1 MRRTVSSNTIPAIT
15 AASSFRP
22 CLRYSAPWSRKAQ
35 LTGKHRRR
43 RWCGVRPGSP
53 AAVFGREEA
62 PSTTI
67 GLRRGCRD
75 CRVMAFLPRY
85 YLADISQIECRIA
98 GQVQYS
104 TAPAAATIRL
114 RSPPCVADQGAGG
127 CQQWQRDVINSATGA
142 FSGVARVQ
150 FRHPAGAGGTGW
162 CSSSGICSPD
172 RTRWS
177 AETFSP
183 APPGML
189 PWS

>member
-85 YLADISQIECRIA
+85 YLADISQIEYRIA

-104 TAPAAATIRL
+104 AAPAAATIRR
-114 RSPPCVADQGAGG
+114 RSPPRVADQGARRLPTMAARRN
-127 CQQWQRDVINSATGA
+127 QQRNWRLQRRREGPVPP
-142 FSGVARVQ
+142 SGRRRGHWVVLE
-150 FRHPAGAGGTGW
+150 FRHM
-162 CSSSGICSPD
+162 SPD

>member
-142 FSGVARVQ
+142 FSGVAGPVPPSGLRGEHWVVLE
-150 FRHPAGAGGTGW
+150 FRHTFA
-162 CSSSGICSPD
+162 D

-183 APPGML
+183 TPPGIL